1 MRISGWSSDV
11 CSSDLNNLAFHP
23 HHPAYLTSDVDEAR
37 NYASMDAEVDGGT
50 PIVLTLKI
58 AHPMPAF
65 LPFMLLQDLHLPQ
78 HEGLCASLRAQGYN
92 FAVANEPASLE
103 PVVFGARHLV
113 SARSIQHLRS
123 IYSPPPRPST
133 PPIS

>member
-1 MRISGWSSDV
+1 MKISQLFGV
-11 CSSDLNNLAFHP
+11 LYHGTARNNLAFHP

-92 FAVANEPASLE
+92 CAVANEPDSLE
-103 PVVFGARHLV
+103 AVVFGARHLI
-113 SARSIQHLRS
+113 SA
-123 IYSPPPRPST
+123 
-133 PPIS
+133 

>member
-1 MRISGWSSDV
+1 MKISQLFGV
-11 CSSDLNNLAFHP
+11 LYHGTARNNLAFHP

-65 LPFMLLQDLHLPQ
+65 LPFMLLQDIHLPQ
-78 HEGLCASLRAQGYN
+78 HEGLCASLRSEERRAGK
-92 FAVANEPASLE
+92 AWV
-103 PVVFGARHLV
+103 GTW
-113 SARSIQHLRS
+113 RSRWWPDQ
-123 IYSPPPRPST
+123 
-133 PPIS
+133 